1 VAQTRDIEMITD
13 SENDETA
20 VRPVPQCQQITIH
33 LATQPKPSTMTGSNA
48 ICTRQATF
56 ENIEWSMKES
66 KVDKQARMT
75 RETKEW

>member
-1 VAQTRDIEMITD
+1 MITD

-20 VRPVPQCQQITIH
+20 VRPVPRRQQITIH
-33 LATQPKPSTMTGSNA
+33 LTTQPKPSTMTGSNA

-56 ENIEWSMKES
+56 ENIQWSMKES